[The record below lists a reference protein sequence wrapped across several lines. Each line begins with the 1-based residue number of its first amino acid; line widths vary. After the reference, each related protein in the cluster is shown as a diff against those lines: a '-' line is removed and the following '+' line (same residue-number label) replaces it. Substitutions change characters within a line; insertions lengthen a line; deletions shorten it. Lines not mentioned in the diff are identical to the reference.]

1 MIDITVL
8 LWLALTFGVAWG
20 WEKMNPPKGNFRIKS
35 EKK

>member
-20 WEKMNPPKGNFRIKS
+20 WEKMSPPKGNFRIK
-35 EKK
+35 K